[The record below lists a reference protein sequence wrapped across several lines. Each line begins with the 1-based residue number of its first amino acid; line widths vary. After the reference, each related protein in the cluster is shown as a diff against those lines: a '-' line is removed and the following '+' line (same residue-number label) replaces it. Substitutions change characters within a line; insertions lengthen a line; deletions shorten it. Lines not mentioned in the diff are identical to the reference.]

1 MQTWKTLSKKLIYE
15 QQPWLSLES
24 HEIELPDGRTIH
36 DWLWID
42 TPDFVIV
49 SAVDQEG
56 RFLVFRQTKYAAQGT
71 TLAPV
76 GGYLMEG
83 EDPLEAAKR
92 ELLEE
97 TGYEADEWLAL
108 GSFMTDANRGNGRGH
123 YFLARNARPSREF
136 RQSDDLEEQ
145 ELHFLT
151 AEELSEALSTNQ
163 VQIITWQAGLA
174 MALMHYPH
182 NPQLPS

>member
-1 MQTWKTLSKKLIYE
+1 MQAWKTLSKKLIYK
-15 QQPWLSLES
+15 QSPWLNLEA
-24 HEIELPDGRTIH
+24 HEIELPDGRRIH

-49 SAVDQEG
+49 SAIDQLG
-56 RFLVFRQTKYAAQGT
+56 RFLVFRQTKYAAEGT

-108 GSFMTDANRGNGRGH
+108 GSFMTDANRGNGRGY
-123 YFLARNARPSREF
+123 YFLAHNARPSQQF
-136 RQSDDLEEQ
+136 LQSDDLEEQ
-145 ELHFLT
+145 ELLFLT
-151 AEELSEALSTNQ
+151 AKELSAALENND
-163 VQIITWQAGLA
+163 VQIITWQAGLT
-174 MALMHYPH
+174 MALMHY
-182 NPQLPS
+182 QK

>member
-1 MQTWKTLSKKLIYE
+1 MQTWKTLSKKLIYK
-15 QQPWLSLES
+15 QSPWLSLEA
-24 HEIELPDGRTIH
+24 HEIELPDGMKIN
-36 DWLWID
+36 DWLWIN

-49 SAVDQEG
+49 SAVDQQG
-56 RFLVFRQTKYAAQGT
+56 RFLVFRQTKYAAEGT
-71 TLAPV
+71 SLAPV
-76 GGYLMEG
+76 GGYLMEN

-97 TGYEADEWLAL
+97 TGYEADEWTAL

-123 YFLARNARPSREF
+123 YFFARNAHPSREF

-145 ELHFLT
+145 ELHFFT
-151 AEELSEALSTNQ
+151 AEELSEALTTNQ

-174 MALMHYPH
+174 MALMHYCINLH
-182 NPQLPS
+182 LPE

>member
-1 MQTWKTLSKKLIYE
+1 MQAWKTLSKKLIYK
-15 QQPWLSLES
+15 QSPWLSLEA
-24 HEIELPDGRTIH
+24 HEIELPDGRRIH

-49 SAVDQEG
+49 SAIDQLG
-56 RFLVFRQTKYAAQGT
+56 RFLVFRQTKYAAEGT

-97 TGYEADEWLAL
+97 TGYEADEWTAL
-108 GSFMTDANRGNGRGH
+108 GSFMTDANRGNGRGY

-145 ELHFLT
+145 ELLFLT
-151 AEELSEALSTNQ
+151 AEELSAALANND
-163 VQIITWQAGLA
+163 VQIITWQAGLT
-174 MALMHYPH
+174 MALMHSLH
-182 NPQLPS
+182 NPQLPE